1 MMKRCLLVVL
11 LVAAAVVV
19 QPPLAVA
26 QPQASLDVQRFNPVG
41 SYRGFVT
48 VHDGLILPKR
58 KIGFDIVL
66 SGAVRPLEKTDREL
80 QREIGIIDF
89 VFAGH
94 GRVGFAITDWVEI
107 DLTMAF
113 LQLAATGDGLEEIGG
128 GTGPNKV
135 FSLGDIWLE
144 GRFQPLRQEKHFVN
158 LGVIPFITFPTG
170 NPNIF
175 LTSGLPTFGVK
186 VAVGHRFER
195 FRVAGHF
202 GYRLKPSFA
211 QVGENVAADDEL
223 LYALGF
229 GLVPM
234 KDKID
239 VMLELSGAGIVGPG
253 LAQLP
258 SEAGRAVAHS
268 PLELL
273 VTGRFRVA
281 NKLDIVAGLGPG
293 LTAGVGTPAFR
304 FFGGIAWAPSADR
317 DGDGIVDS
325 DDECP
330 DDPEDLDE
338 FEDADGCP
346 DLDND
351 ADGIPDTSDVCPDDA
366 EDVDGFEDTN
376 GCPDPDNDN
385 DGLLDGQDSCPDDAE
400 DVDGFEDTDGCPED
414 DNDGDGVVDS
424 QDGCPNVPEDLDR
437 WEDSDGCPDP
447 DNDGAQILDP
457 DDLCPNDPENYNDF
471 KDDDGCPDDTIA
483 VVTGEKIVILEKI
496 LFVTGKDRILRRSY
510 PVLEAVQTTLEEN
523 PRITKIRIEGHTDD
537 RGSDSYNQRLSESRA
552 SAIMRYL
559 VEAGIDPDR
568 LVAVGYGEARP
579 IDDNGTEEGRERNRR
594 VEFTI
599 LEQDEQVEMRGV
611 DLPQE

>member
-1 MMKRCLLVVL
+1 MMQRSLLLTLIAVL
-11 LVAAAVVV
+11 AVVTL
-19 QPPLAVA
+19 PSGASA
-26 QPQASLDVQRFNPVG
+26 QPQASLDVQRFSPVG

-48 VHDGLILPKR
+48 VHDGLIMPKR

-66 SGAVRPLEKTDREL
+66 SGAVRPLEKTDRDL
-80 QREIGIIDF
+80 QREIGIVDF
-89 VFAGH
+89 LFAGH

-113 LQLAATGDGLEEIGG
+113 LQLAATGEGLEQVGG

-158 LGVIPFITFPTG
+158 LGVIPFVTFPTG

-186 VAVGHRFER
+186 LAVGRRWER
-195 FRVAGHF
+195 IRVAGHF
-202 GYRLKPSFA
+202 GYRLKPSYA
-211 QVGENVAADDEL
+211 QVGQNVAADDEL
-223 LYALGF
+223 LYAVGF
-229 GLVPM
+229 GLTPL

-239 VMLELSGAGIVGPG
+239 VMLELNGVGIVGPG
-253 LAQLP
+253 RAQLP
-258 SEAGRAVAHS
+258 SEAGRGVAHS

-281 NKLDIVAGLGPG
+281 QKLDIVAGLGPG

-325 DDECP
+325 DDDCP
-330 DDPEDLDE
+330 DEPEDFDE
-338 FEDADGCP
+338 YEDADGCPDFDNDKDGIADGDDGCPNDAEDMDGFEDIDGCP

-351 ADGIPDTSDVCPDDA
+351 ADGIPDAQDACPDEA
-366 EDVDGFEDTN
+366 EDMDGW
-376 GCPDPDNDN
+376 
-385 DGLLDGQDSCPDDAE
+385 
-400 DVDGFEDTDGCPED
+400 EDTDGCPDLDNDNDGIPDAADGCPNAPED
-414 DNDGDGVVDS
+414 MDRWQDTDGCPEPDNDGD
-424 QDGCPNVPEDLDR
+424 NIE
-437 WEDSDGCPDP
+437 
-447 DNDGAQILDP
+447 DP

-471 KDDDGCPDDTIA
+471 KDDDGCPDDRIA

-510 PVLEAVQTTLEEN
+510 PVLEAVRVTLEQN
-523 PRITKIRIEGHTDD
+523 PRIKKIRIEGHTDD
-537 RGSDSYNQRLSESRA
+537 RGSDSYNQKLSEKRA
-552 SAIMRYL
+552 AAVLRYL
-559 VEAGIDPDR
+559 VEAGLDPDR

-579 IDDNGTEEGRERNRR
+579 IDDNTTDEGRERNRR

-599 LEQDEQVEMRGV
+599 LEQDEDVEMRGI
-611 DLPQE
+611 DLPPE

>member
-351 ADGIPDTSDVCPDDA
+351 
-366 EDVDGFEDTN
+366 
-376 GCPDPDNDN
+376 
-385 DGLLDGQDSCPDDAE
+385 
-400 DVDGFEDTDGCPED
+400 
-414 DNDGDGVVDS
+414 GD
-424 QDGCPNVPEDLDR
+424 
-437 WEDSDGCPDP
+437 
-447 DNDGAQILDP
+447 QILDP